1 MAKINDTVVAPCTGN
16 QPSQLLGLALGFAN
30 FDQELWWLNTAPLLG
45 NLLSQANYD
54 IHKQYQYLA
63 FYHKHILP
71 MLGPYTAPGLEPRW
85 MGYFNSDGHPF
96 ETSLNFQDSKITVRL
111 AFEPLSPLAGTDR
124 DPLNQFM
131 AREFLGQLARS
142 QPCVDLQWFNHFDSE
157 LGLSLEQARLIAS
170 KVPKLGKTQR
180 GVGIDLRDHGI
191 VPKAY
196 FYPEHKAR
204 MMGVPIAGLVFK
216 AIRKLEESK
225 SFTLALDTLE
235 KFLAPCFKTR
245 ADGYYKNPTEVFAV
259 SIDCLVPSKSRIKL
273 YVGETQATLA
283 RVRELWTLGGLLAD
297 QATLTGLSLI
307 EAIWDILDMGDSKTQ
322 QMDFN
327 YLPLGFYYE
336 LQQGTEYPKPQLY
349 IPLHE
354 KNDDTIA
361 NRLTK
366 VFEYLKWNDIAVRYK
381 EQLMANLN
389 LKETTSIQR
398 WVSFSYLENKGV
410 YMSLYFQSVGGFTEN
425 M

>member
-1 MAKINDTVVAPCTGN
+1 MEEINDIAVAPYTGKKPW
-16 QPSQLLGLALGFAN
+16 QVLGLVLGFAN
-30 FDQELWWLNTAPLLG
+30 CDQELWWLNTAPLLG
-45 NLLSQANYD
+45 NLLNQANYD
-54 IHKQYQYLA
+54 IHGQYQYLV

-71 MLGPYTAPGLEPRW
+71 MLGPYTHPGLEPRW
-85 MGYFNSDGHPF
+85 MGYFNSEGHPF
-96 ETSLNFQDSKITVRL
+96 ETSLNFQDSKIVVRL

-180 GVGIDLRDHGI
+180 GVGLDLRDDGI

-204 MMGVPIAGLVFK
+204 MTGVPIARLVFN
-216 AIRKLEESK
+216 AIRKLEERK
-225 SFTLALDTLE
+225 SFAPALNSLE
-235 KFLAPCFKTR
+235 KFLAPCFETETN
-245 ADGYYKNPTEVFAV
+245 DYLVNTTEVFAV

-297 QATLTGLSLI
+297 RATLTGLSLI
-307 EAIWDILDMGDSKTQ
+307 EVIWKILDMRDSKAP

-327 YLPLGFYYE
+327 FLPLGFYYE
-336 LQQGTEYPKPQLY
+336 LQQGTEHPKPQLY

-361 NRLTK
+361 NRMTE
-366 VFEYLKWNDIAVRYK
+366 VFEFLKWNDIAVRYK
-381 EQLMANLN
+381 EQLMANL
-389 LKETTSIQR
+389 
-398 WVSFSYLENKGV
+398 
-410 YMSLYFQSVGGFTEN
+410 
-425 M
+425 